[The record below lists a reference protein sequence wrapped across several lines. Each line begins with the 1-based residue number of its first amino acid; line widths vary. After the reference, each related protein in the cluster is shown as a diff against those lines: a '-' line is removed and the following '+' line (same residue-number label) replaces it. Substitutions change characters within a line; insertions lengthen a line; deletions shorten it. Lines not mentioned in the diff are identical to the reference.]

1 MWLQVLPC
9 GRVRP
14 AVAPPAAVGAGA
26 AALPS
31 DRPKGWLEFAE
42 AAVHSDITAVLGLAQ
57 HHGGQVHVYP
67 LRRRASAG
75 GPHAAGLRR
84 SGRTAAAATAV
95 TATTDHSELG
105 GPPLRMLQCL
115 ANLPAG
121 DHAGDLVAQL
131 RVLLAKKAPGP
142 ADETDAL
149 DVRGA
154 TLRWR
159 APWLLTHA
167 MRGGG

>member
-1 MWLQVLPC
+1 
-9 GRVRP
+9 
-14 AVAPPAAVGAGA
+14 
-26 AALPS
+26 
-31 DRPKGWLEFAE
+31 
-42 AAVHSDITAVLGLAQ
+42 
-57 HHGGQVHVYP
+57 
-67 LRRRASAG
+67 
-75 GPHAAGLRR
+75 
-84 SGRTAAAATAV
+84 
-95 TATTDHSELG
+95 
-105 GPPLRMLQCL
+105 MLQCL

-131 RVLLAKKAPGP
+131 RLLLAKKAPGP